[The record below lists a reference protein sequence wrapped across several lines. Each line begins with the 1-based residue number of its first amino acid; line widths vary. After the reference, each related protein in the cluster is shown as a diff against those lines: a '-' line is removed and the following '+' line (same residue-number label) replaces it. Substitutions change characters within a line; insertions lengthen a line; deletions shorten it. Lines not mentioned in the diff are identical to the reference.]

1 MNVMGLDA
9 TWLIFIGCLLG
20 FAMLMAAAMHDWM
33 SASEAPKESIK
44 GRFEKLS
51 RIQEELKNELPGIG
65 GPSGE
70 KKQESLLSKIDLR
83 PLLAK
88 YTGEVYFQKID
99 LDLVQAGLGGLKV
112 SEFLIIRGIVTFIL
126 ISLISLLSRNLAV
139 GLVLGIPAWF
149 LNVPVFMFLKGKR
162 VTTFSN
168 QLSPFLI
175 LVVNS
180 LRAGQTFMQGAD
192 IASKESPEPI
202 ATEFKQV
209 IKEVNLGLPV
219 EQSMDNMLLRVP
231 SEDLKI
237 VVAAYTIQRK
247 VGGNLA
253 TILETTAE
261 TIRDRI
267 RIQGQI
273 DVLTTQGKL
282 SGVVVGGLPF
292 AIAGIMLLLKPEMM
306 VPFFENIM
314 GQIMVGIAFVLL
326 LFGVLTIWKIVS
338 IDI

>member
-9 TWLIFIGCLLG
+9 TGLILIICLFG
-20 FAMLMAAAMHDWM
+20 FALLITAIFYDWM
-33 SASEAPKESIK
+33 SGSSAPQESIK

-51 RIQEELKNELPGIG
+51 RIQEELKNELPGLNEDR
-65 GPSGE
+65 E
-70 KKQESLLSKIDLR
+70 KKKESLFSRIDLR
-83 PLLAK
+83 PFLAR
-88 YTGEVYFQKID
+88 YTGEAYFQKID
-99 LDLVQAGLGGLKV
+99 LDLVQAGFGGLKV
-112 SEFLIIRGIVTFIL
+112 SEFLIIRGIITVIIMFICALVSKNL
-126 ISLISLLSRNLAV
+126 IV
-139 GLVLGIPAWF
+139 GLVIGLPAWF
-149 LNVPVFMFLKGKR
+149 LNVPIFMFLKSKR

-192 IASKESPEPI
+192 IASKESPDPI
-202 ATEFKQV
+202 AVEFRQV

-231 SEDLKI
+231 CEDLKI

-282 SGVVVGGLPF
+282 SGLVVGGLPF
-292 AIAGIMLLLKPEMM
+292 AIAGIMCVLRPEMM
-306 VPFFENIM
+306 FPFFTDIV
-314 GQIMVGIAFVLL
+314 GKILIGIAFVLL
-326 LFGVLTIWKIVS
+326 LFGILTIWKIIS